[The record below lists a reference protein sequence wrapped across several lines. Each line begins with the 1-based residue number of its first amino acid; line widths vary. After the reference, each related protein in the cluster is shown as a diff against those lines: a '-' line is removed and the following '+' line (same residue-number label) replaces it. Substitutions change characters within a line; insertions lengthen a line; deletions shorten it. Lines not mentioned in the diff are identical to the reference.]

1 MEFIIDTVN
10 LEEIKEAVEYLPIV
24 GVTSNPSIVKKTNPQ
39 NFFKH
44 MKEIRKIIGQERS
57 LHIQVISKDC
67 DTIIKEA
74 HRILKEV
81 DDKVYIKVPVS
92 YEGIKAIKLLK
103 EEGINVTA
111 TAVYDLM
118 QAYMALEAKADY
130 IAPYVNR
137 IGNLGA
143 DPFELINELS
153 NRIIMDGYESKIVA
167 ASFKGVQQVKDALNN
182 GAQAVTV
189 PVEVLKQIF
198 ANPNIEKAVKEADLV
213 IGSVLI
219 PGKAAPK
226 IFKKKYLKEMKP
238 GAVFVDVAVDQ
249 GGCGE
254 TTKVTYHDDPIFIED
269 GVVHYCVGNMPGAV
283 PRTSTIA
290 LTNATVSY
298 GLQIANKGLEQA
310 CKDNEV
316 IYSAINT
323 YDGKLTCKNVA
334 DSFDCYEY
342 VDIKTIC

>member
-39 NFFKH
+39 DFFKH

-74 HRILKEV
+74 HRILKEI

-182 GAQAVTV
+182 GALAVTV

-198 ANPNIEKAVKEADLV
+198 ANPNIEKAVNDFNQDWYSMYGDNIGICDL
-213 IGSVLI
+213 
-219 PGKAAPK
+219 
-226 IFKKKYLKEMKP
+226 
-238 GAVFVDVAVDQ
+238 
-249 GGCGE
+249 
-254 TTKVTYHDDPIFIED
+254 
-269 GVVHYCVGNMPGAV
+269 
-283 PRTSTIA
+283 
-290 LTNATVSY
+290 
-298 GLQIANKGLEQA
+298 
-310 CKDNEV
+310 KD
-316 IYSAINT
+316 
-323 YDGKLTCKNVA
+323 
-334 DSFDCYEY
+334 
-342 VDIKTIC
+342 

>member
-39 NFFKH
+39 DFFKH

-143 DPFELINELS
+143 DAFELINELS

-198 ANPNIEKAVKEADLV
+198 ANPKIEKAVNDFNQDWYSMYGDNIGICDL
-213 IGSVLI
+213 
-219 PGKAAPK
+219 K
-226 IFKKKYLKEMKP
+226 
-238 GAVFVDVAVDQ
+238 
-249 GGCGE
+249 
-254 TTKVTYHDDPIFIED
+254 
-269 GVVHYCVGNMPGAV
+269 
-283 PRTSTIA
+283 
-290 LTNATVSY
+290 
-298 GLQIANKGLEQA
+298 
-310 CKDNEV
+310 
-316 IYSAINT
+316 
-323 YDGKLTCKNVA
+323 
-334 DSFDCYEY
+334 
-342 VDIKTIC
+342 

>member
-130 IAPYVNR
+130 ISPYVNR

-198 ANPNIEKAVKEADLV
+198 ANPNIEKAVNDFNQDWYSMYGDNIGICDL
-213 IGSVLI
+213 
-219 PGKAAPK
+219 
-226 IFKKKYLKEMKP
+226 
-238 GAVFVDVAVDQ
+238 
-249 GGCGE
+249 
-254 TTKVTYHDDPIFIED
+254 
-269 GVVHYCVGNMPGAV
+269 
-283 PRTSTIA
+283 
-290 LTNATVSY
+290 
-298 GLQIANKGLEQA
+298 
-310 CKDNEV
+310 KD
-316 IYSAINT
+316 
-323 YDGKLTCKNVA
+323 
-334 DSFDCYEY
+334 
-342 VDIKTIC
+342 

>member
-57 LHIQVISKDC
+57 LHIQVISKDY

-198 ANPNIEKAVKEADLV
+198 ANPNIEKAVNDFNQDWYSMYGDNIGICDL
-213 IGSVLI
+213 
-219 PGKAAPK
+219 
-226 IFKKKYLKEMKP
+226 
-238 GAVFVDVAVDQ
+238 
-249 GGCGE
+249 
-254 TTKVTYHDDPIFIED
+254 
-269 GVVHYCVGNMPGAV
+269 
-283 PRTSTIA
+283 
-290 LTNATVSY
+290 
-298 GLQIANKGLEQA
+298 
-310 CKDNEV
+310 KD
-316 IYSAINT
+316 
-323 YDGKLTCKNVA
+323 
-334 DSFDCYEY
+334 
-342 VDIKTIC
+342 

>member
-143 DPFELINELS
+143 DLFELINELS

-198 ANPNIEKAVKEADLV
+198 ANPNIEKAVNDFNQDWYSMYGDNIGICDL
-213 IGSVLI
+213 
-219 PGKAAPK
+219 
-226 IFKKKYLKEMKP
+226 
-238 GAVFVDVAVDQ
+238 
-249 GGCGE
+249 
-254 TTKVTYHDDPIFIED
+254 
-269 GVVHYCVGNMPGAV
+269 
-283 PRTSTIA
+283 
-290 LTNATVSY
+290 
-298 GLQIANKGLEQA
+298 
-310 CKDNEV
+310 KD
-316 IYSAINT
+316 
-323 YDGKLTCKNVA
+323 
-334 DSFDCYEY
+334 
-342 VDIKTIC
+342 

>member
-24 GVTSNPSIVKKTNPQ
+24 GVTNNPSIVKKTNPQ
-39 NFFKH
+39 DFFKH

-143 DPFELINELS
+143 DAFELINELS

-182 GAQAVTV
+182 GAQAVTA

-198 ANPNIEKAVKEADLV
+198 ANPNIEKAVNDFNQDWYSMYGDNIGICDL
-213 IGSVLI
+213 
-219 PGKAAPK
+219 
-226 IFKKKYLKEMKP
+226 
-238 GAVFVDVAVDQ
+238 
-249 GGCGE
+249 
-254 TTKVTYHDDPIFIED
+254 
-269 GVVHYCVGNMPGAV
+269 
-283 PRTSTIA
+283 
-290 LTNATVSY
+290 
-298 GLQIANKGLEQA
+298 
-310 CKDNEV
+310 KD
-316 IYSAINT
+316 
-323 YDGKLTCKNVA
+323 
-334 DSFDCYEY
+334 
-342 VDIKTIC
+342 